1 MARVFGE
8 AKDFYRLRLIRL
20 DAQGDLEFEWRDDIL
35 WRRPQIRVPEDV
47 AEYRV
52 EAVRLDDE
60 EDVAVLASFDDYDE
74 ALAWLEQA
82 QADLDEMTT
91 SEFEE
96 AYIEPASGW
105 EQGLTE

>member
-8 AKDFYRLRLIRL
+8 ARDFYRLRLIRV
-20 DAQGDLEFEWRDDIL
+20 DEQGDLDLEWRDDIL
-35 WRRPQIRVPEDV
+35 WRRPPDDPLREFAV
-47 AEYRV
+47 YRI

-60 EDVAVLASFDDYDE
+60 DDVTVLAAFDDHEE
-74 ALAWLEQA
+74 ALSWLSDV

-96 AYIEPASGW
+96 AYVLPAR
-105 EQGLTE
+105 EEE

>member
-8 AKDFYRLRLIRL
+8 ARDFYRLRLIRL
-20 DAQGDLEFEWRDDIL
+20 DAQGDLDFEWRDDIL
-35 WRRPQIRVPEDV
+35 WRRPRIDLPEEV

-60 EDVAVLASFDDYDE
+60 ERVAVLASFDDYDE
-74 ALAWLEQA
+74 ALAWLNET

-91 SEFEE
+91 TEFEE
-96 AYIEPASGW
+96 TYIDTAFEG
-105 EQGLTE
+105 E

>member
-8 AKDFYRLRLIRL
+8 ARDFYRLRLIRL
-20 DAQGDLEFEWRDDIL
+20 DAQGDLDFEWRDDIL
-35 WRRPQIRVPEDV
+35 WRRPRIDPPEDV

-60 EDVAVLASFDDYDE
+60 ERVAVLATFDEYGSAFE
-74 ALAWLEQA
+74 WLSQA

-91 SEFEE
+91 AEFEQT
-96 AYIEPASGW
+96 YIEPISEW
-105 EQGLTE
+105 D